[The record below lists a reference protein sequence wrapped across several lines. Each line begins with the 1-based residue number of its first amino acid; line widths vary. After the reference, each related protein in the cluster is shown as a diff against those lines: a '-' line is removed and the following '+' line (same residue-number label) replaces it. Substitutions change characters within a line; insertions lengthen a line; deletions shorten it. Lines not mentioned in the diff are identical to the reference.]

1 MADER
6 TRYSD
11 AELEEFKQLIL
22 KKLENARADYELLRA
37 TITHTADNDTED
49 TSPTFKVLEEG
60 AATLSKEESGRLA
73 AHQMKFIRNLE
84 MALVRIENKTYGICK
99 TTASS
104 FPRSADESAA
114 RYRVYRAK
122 EGAGNAIRNGAK
134 RRTSAVVFYRPRYDS
149 GRRDKSQDSPDRLN
163 IRRECLMHCQSTARP
178 APARPFLP
186 CICGSRFFRLAHFF
200 RKITLSLTICIAGSA
215 YSC

>member
-84 MALVRIENKTYGICK
+84 MALVRIENKTYMEYKIFIAESTSGIWN
-99 TTASS
+99 SL
-104 FPRSADESAA
+104 
-114 RYRVYRAK
+114 
-122 EGAGNAIRNGAK
+122 IK
-134 RRTSAVVFYRPRYDS
+134 RIY
-149 GRRDKSQDSPDRLN
+149 G
-163 IRRECLMHCQSTARP
+163 
-178 APARPFLP
+178 
-186 CICGSRFFRLAHFF
+186 
-200 RKITLSLTICIAGSA
+200 
-215 YSC
+215 